1 MNKKNIYGILACAM
15 LSLPFAACDDFL
27 QRDPISDITEDMMNN
42 GEQGDKYT
50 SGSQIESLLKSAYN
64 DFGSEFFQLD
74 LYIYSDGQSDN
85 AYAGEDKAQ
94 TRQID
99 EYTMDANNGTAA
111 RDWKYLYAQIAKAN
125 EVIEWA
131 PKVADPSFNENRRK
145 EVVAEASFIRAWCY
159 FYLVRIFGDVPLSLT
174 SIPEISSEN
183 IETVYPLLYPN
194 REPAEKVYEQIFK
207 DLETALG
214 TKEYSDDKFVA
225 CQPLVHALTAEVYA
239 TYGAPDKVQWDKVQY
254 HASLV
259 TKDTRYGLIDEFD
272 ELFAPREDGS
282 ALMHENGKESLFEIP
297 YVSWE
302 TLGNWAYQMFFGT
315 DWKKFNTPST
325 DLVRAFNQAGDTKR
339 LNASIR
345 YEDVSAYWTDP
356 YWPTSRYPFCWKIRL
371 NEKGNITLLRLAAVI
386 LLHAEAENELDN
398 LDESKRLLKRV
409 RDRAGLGEV
418 KADNKEQMREAI
430 ALERRLELCF
440 EGYRWFDLKRTG
452 KAIQTMNRCSDHQN
466 TYAKSS
472 LTEEKLLWP
481 IPQSERDNNDQ
492 LTQNPGY

>member
-1 MNKKNIYGILACAM
+1 M
-15 LSLPFAACDDFL
+15 
-27 QRDPISDITEDMMNN
+27 
-42 GEQGDKYT
+42 
-50 SGSQIESLLKSAYN
+50 
-64 DFGSEFFQLD
+64 
-74 LYIYSDGQSDN
+74 
-85 AYAGEDKAQ
+85 
-94 TRQID
+94 
-99 EYTMDANNGTAA
+99 
-111 RDWKYLYAQIAKAN
+111 
-125 EVIEWA
+125 
-131 PKVADPSFNENRRK
+131 
-145 EVVAEASFIRAWCY
+145 
-159 FYLVRIFGDVPLSLT
+159 
-174 SIPEISSEN
+174 
-183 IETVYPLLYPN
+183 
-194 REPAEKVYEQIFK
+194 
-207 DLETALG
+207 
-214 TKEYSDDKFVA
+214 
-225 CQPLVHALTAEVYA
+225 
-239 TYGAPDKVQWDKVQY
+239 QWDKVQY